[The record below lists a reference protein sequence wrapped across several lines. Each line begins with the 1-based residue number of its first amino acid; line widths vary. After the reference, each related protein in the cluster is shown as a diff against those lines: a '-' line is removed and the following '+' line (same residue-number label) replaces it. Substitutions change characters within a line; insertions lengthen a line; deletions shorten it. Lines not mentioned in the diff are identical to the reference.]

1 MAGKSRRSAN
11 TSVEVVDDGNR
22 EKILNLYIQFK
33 NMECK
38 DNFEDK
44 LILPTFFQSQ
54 LEQAKVVDGIL
65 PVQEH
70 SINHWFLVV
79 VDIEKVDWGMYII
92 KYMEALDENLWR
104 CTYYKNPE
112 MGVERLRLLASLLK
126 SPYNDFRDVLWYTD
140 PNSRLFDEMVLF
152 SDEEDVAKD

>member
-1 MAGKSRRSAN
+1 MYCDGHPKL
-11 TSVEVVDDGNR
+11 SVPLGGERNY
-22 EKILNLYIQFK
+22 K
-33 NMECK
+33 
-38 DNFEDK
+38 FEFPET
-44 LILPTFFQSQ
+44 IPQSN
-54 LEQAKVVDGIL
+54 G
-65 PVQEH
+65 
-70 SINHWFLVV
+70 
-79 VDIEKVDWGMYII
+79 VDWGMYII